1 MKSLIIYESFYGH
14 THVVAKAIGETL
26 ALHGEV
32 TIMRADEAQ
41 INDLRDID
49 LLVVGCPTQWLGVTA
64 ATRAFFDQIPADGL
78 RGIRVA
84 LFDTRYQRMLWL
96 PGSSAERMERI
107 ITKMGG
113 GVIVPPESFVV
124 ADRNGPLIEGETDRA
139 HNWATALV
147 AAKVMDPA

>member
-14 THVVAKAIGETL
+14 THVVAQAIGDTL

-64 ATRAFFDQIPADGL
+64 ATRAFFDQIPAEGL

-84 LFDTRYQRMLWL
+84 LFDTRYQRPRWL
-96 PGSSAERMERI
+96 TGSTAERLER
-107 ITKMGG
+107 TVYKLGG
-113 GVIVPPESFVV
+113 GIIAPPENFVV
-124 ADRNGPLIEGETDRA
+124 ADREGPLVEGEVERA
-139 HNWATALV
+139 RSWATALV
-147 AAKVMDPA
+147 ASKVIEPA